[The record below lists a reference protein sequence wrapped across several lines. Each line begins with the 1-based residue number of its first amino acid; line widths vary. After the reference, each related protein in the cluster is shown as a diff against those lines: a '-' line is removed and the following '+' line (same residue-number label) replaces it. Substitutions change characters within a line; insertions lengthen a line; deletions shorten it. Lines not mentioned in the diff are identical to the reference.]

1 MTRKLHSVPSL
12 NRTLPFNVRNYS
24 TSDVS
29 TIVQQQTLAQT
40 TTNYERYQRKSQP
53 PVKKAPIECTTD
65 TQMRV
70 ITAKVH
76 RSDQHKETQREKEAH
91 E

>member
-1 MTRKLHSVPSL
+1 M
-12 NRTLPFNVRNYS
+12 VRNYS

-29 TIVQQQTLAQT
+29 ATVQQQTVAQAT
-40 TTNYERYQRKSQP
+40 TIYECYQHKSHP
-53 PVKKAPIECTTD
+53 PIDCTTD

-76 RSDQHKETQREKEAH
+76 RSDQHKETEREKEAH